1 VELSSEIES
10 LLGQGGVDMTV
21 SLCTVAASGN
31 HKLMEQLLSQG
42 ANPNTTDYSGRTP
55 LVIAAAMGHY
65 GCVSLLLDHGADINS
80 AGMSRIVLQI
90 KTIELVPLKITVS
103 KFGIDML
110 EVLDL
115 ST

>member
-1 VELSSEIES
+1 
-10 LLGQGGVDMTV
+10 
-21 SLCTVAASGN
+21 
-31 HKLMEQLLSQG
+31 
-42 ANPNTTDYSGRTP
+42 
-55 LVIAAAMGHY
+55 MGHC

-110 EVLDL
+110 EAFWNSAHNIIDNHNTFDQEIYGVCQLANCANA
-115 ST
+115 SVVQFQETSRVNT